1 MNKQNKKHSN
11 TQSKVE
17 TNVHDSDKK
26 SYANIDSHQW
36 FFMEKK
42 HAQFNG
48 DWKRFLYQPNW
59 APNWTQ
65 HISESI
71 DVDYVNKKSQL
82 TETAAPVEIHKMKE
96 Q

>member
-1 MNKQNKKHSN
+1 
-11 TQSKVE
+11 
-17 TNVHDSDKK
+17 
-26 SYANIDSHQW
+26 
-36 FFMEKK
+36 MEKK

-48 DWKRFLYQPNW
+48 DLKRFLYQPNW

-71 DVDYVNKKSQL
+71 DADYINKKSQL